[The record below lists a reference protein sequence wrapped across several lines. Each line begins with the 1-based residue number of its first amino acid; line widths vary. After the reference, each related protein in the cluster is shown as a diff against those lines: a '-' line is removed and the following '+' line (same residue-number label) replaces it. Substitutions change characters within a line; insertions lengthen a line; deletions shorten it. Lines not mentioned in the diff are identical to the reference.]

1 MAGGDSG
8 SDMHTAFCRSVQL
21 GDLPSYRGSPRVDE
35 GLDLLRTNDYDA
47 LQQRRS
53 KYIGGRLTW
62 AKVADVVVAGLGK
75 ALLFGDADRAV
86 SYVDDVRSLA
96 DRLVER
102 DAHPSARVTTQLR
115 ARIGMLVATA
125 NCIAAAVELR
135 DGKPSSDAAL
145 GKLVALRTRWFGL
158 KRELASH
165 ADHEWVV
172 ELVQGAAGRV
182 LASDAGMGAKAVA
195 TRAAAA
201 WLPVQPTP
209 PPVPEPRV
217 ASPPADDA
225 PPSPTRQRPHPLPD
239 AQHFLTPPEEG
250 VSHAEPASKR
260 FKVDGDG
267 PGEQVTW
274 TDADDALF

>member
-8 SDMHTAFCRSVQL
+8 SDMHTAFYRSVQL

-125 NCIAAAVELR
+125 NCITAAGGLR
-135 DGKPSSDAAL
+135 DGKPSSDATL

-201 WLPVQPTP
+201 WLPEQPTP
-209 PPVPEPRV
+209 PTAPTPRATSSPASVVP
-217 ASPPADDA
+217 A
-225 PPSPTRQRPHPLPD
+225 PPTPPHLHPLSNDQLLP
-239 AQHFLTPPEEG
+239 TPLEEG
-250 VSHAEPASKR
+250 VSHTEPASKR
-260 FKVDGDG
+260 FKIDGDG
-267 PGEQVTW
+267 PGEQVVW